1 MTEFLYFKTEFHL
14 SKTLI
19 EIETRGKK
27 YDLRSHRY
35 TLTCISLFIFQFIL
49 KDFHSIWF
57 TSCCIHTF
65 QLCMSYS
72 NTNAKLS
79 VWCQSCIL
87 CFQYSWKRFDRFC
100 LFKKRKRFDRP
111 RKSYKPRKYHRTVQ
125 IKCIEQCF
133 KCMICLKSVFK
144 CSRNAYIHAFA
155 KCFQLI
161 RPKFSL
167 LIFSKIKSTTHSSR
181 KTEIWNDWFSN
192 DEIDLFFFF
201 AFSDICYF
209 L

>member
-1 MTEFLYFKTEFHL
+1 ML
-14 SKTLI
+14 SWVS
-19 EIETRGKK
+19 
-27 YDLRSHRY
+27 DVSP
-35 TLTCISLFIFQFIL
+35 
-49 KDFHSIWF
+49 
-57 TSCCIHTF
+57 
-65 QLCMSYS
+65 
-72 NTNAKLS
+72 
-79 VWCQSCIL
+79 CIL

-111 RKSYKPRKYHRTVQ
+111 RKSYKPRKYHWTVQ

-192 DEIDLFFFF
+192 DEIDLLFFLRSLTYATFYNRF
-201 AFSDICYF
+201 VRDYNENKLQVNSKIWH
-209 L
+209 

>member
-1 MTEFLYFKTEFHL
+1 ML
-14 SKTLI
+14 SWVS
-19 EIETRGKK
+19 
-27 YDLRSHRY
+27 DVSP
-35 TLTCISLFIFQFIL
+35 
-49 KDFHSIWF
+49 
-57 TSCCIHTF
+57 
-65 QLCMSYS
+65 
-72 NTNAKLS
+72 
-79 VWCQSCIL
+79 CIL

-111 RKSYKPRKYHRTVQ
+111 RKSYKPRKYHWTVQ
-125 IKCIEQCF
+125 IKCIEQCS

-192 DEIDLFFFF
+192 DEIDLF
-201 AFSDICYF
+201 IF
-209 L
+209 LRSLTYATFYNRFVRDYNENKLQVNSKIRH